1 MKTFSAYHQNMLA
14 SSLKQKASRPGSP
27 RGLSVFSVLISQIP
41 TWLPKA
47 IFSERTGCL
56 VLYPHS
62 NTNKAAGTSAQP
74 QIGCNRQKLP
84 VPSNAEIPWSWLWNG
99 SRFFSQVLT
108 QLYREKL
115 LSRPPQGPWLCPLQ
129 GQPFPLPSL
138 AVMESVLMPRFSLRP
153 IKPLQLFPAPKP
165 VPAASDSCKFSLLGS
180 LTIRLSW
187 NFTC

>member
-1 MKTFSAYHQNMLA
+1 MCSIYHQNMLA
-14 SSLKQKASRPGSP
+14 SSLKQKASRPDSP
-27 RGLSVFSVLISQIP
+27 RGLSVFSVLISQIQ

-56 VLYPHS
+56 VLYTHS
-62 NTNKAAGTSAQP
+62 NANEAAGTSAQP
-74 QIGCNRQKLP
+74 QIGCNRQKLL

-99 SRFFSQVLT
+99 SLFFSQVLT

-138 AVMESVLMPRFSLRP
+138 AVKEAVLMPRLSLRP
-153 IKPLQLFPAPKP
+153 IKLPQLFPAPKP
-165 VPAASDSCKFSLLGS
+165 GPACLTVASFLC
-180 LTIRLSW
+180 
-187 NFTC
+187 